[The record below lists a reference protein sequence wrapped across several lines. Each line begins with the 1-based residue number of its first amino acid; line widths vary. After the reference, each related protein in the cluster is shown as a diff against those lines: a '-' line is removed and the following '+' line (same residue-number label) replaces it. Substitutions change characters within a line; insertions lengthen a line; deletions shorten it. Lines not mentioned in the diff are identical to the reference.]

1 MIMKNAMRLLPAL
14 LLLNTSFI
22 SCKKETASTGE
33 PQPEAGYVSGMI
45 TDTRGDVISGAKVTI
60 EHTVWYDSYVN
71 ATSNSNGEYKIEL
84 PDQPAGDWTAKAQ
97 LTKSAYGQDY
107 IFDLE
112 PNNTDPFSRNNS
124 AIRNFTWKLSGQR
137 AGSDS
142 YYGAHVD
149 LYQFGTDV
157 EMNKVKLV
165 LTPYPGEDKLIDGSE
180 ATTIE
185 RNIDDVAG
193 TFMVKD
199 IPIGKY
205 LVKAVYPG
213 KTLLLQNR
221 HDEEAPAVQKAVVFG
236 KYGYLGETEYNIEFW
251 LSE

>member
-1 MIMKNAMRLLPAL
+1 MKNATRLLPAL
-14 LLLNTSFI
+14 LLLSIFFI
-22 SCKKETASTGE
+22 SCSKEAESKDQQQSGS
-33 PQPEAGYVSGMI
+33 GYVSGKVS
-45 TDTRGDVISGAKVTI
+45 DTKGNVISGAKITI
-60 EHTVWYDSYVN
+60 EHTVWYDSYLN
-71 ATSNSNGEYKIEL
+71 ATTNTNGDYKIAL
-84 PDQPAGDWTAKAQ
+84 PAQPAGDWTAKAQ

-107 IFDLE
+107 VFDLE
-112 PNNTDPFSRNNS
+112 PNNTNPFNCN
-124 AIRNFTWKLSGQR
+124 ATVVRNFTWKLSGLR
-137 AGSDS
+137 PGSDS

-165 LTPYPGEDKLIDGSE
+165 FTPYPGEDKLIDGNT

-185 RNIDDVAG
+185 RTVEDVAG

-221 HDEEAPAVQKAVVFG
+221 HDEEQPEVQKTVVFG
-236 KYGYLGETEYNIEFW
+236 KYGDLGETEYNIEFW

>member
-1 MIMKNAMRLLPAL
+1 MKNAIRLLPVF
-14 LLLNTSFI
+14 LLLNTSFA
-22 SCKKETASTGE
+22 SCTKETVSSSGQPGTGN
-33 PQPEAGYVSGMI
+33 VSGKV
-45 TDTRGDVISGAKVTI
+45 TDTRNDLISGAKITI
-60 EHTVWYDSYVN
+60 EHTVWYDSYLN
-71 ATSNSNGEYKIEL
+71 ATTGTNGEYIIAL
-84 PDQPAGDWTAKAQ
+84 PAQPAGDWTAKAQ

-107 IFDLE
+107 VFDLE
-112 PNNTDPFSRNNS
+112 ANKIDPFNCNNS
-124 AIRNFTWKLSGQR
+124 TVRNFTWKLSGQR
-137 AGSDS
+137 PGTDS

-157 EMNKVKLV
+157 DMDKVKLV
-165 LTPYPGEDKLIDGSE
+165 FTPYPGEDKLIDGSN
-180 ATTIE
+180 ATTTE
-185 RNIDDVAG
+185 RSVQDVAG

-205 LVKAVYPG
+205 MVKAVYPG

-221 HDEEAPAVQKAVVFG
+221 HDGGSPEVQKTVVFG